1 MLSQLGEEAKLLAGG
16 QSLIPLMKLRLAQPS
31 DLVDLNFISGLDTVD
46 KGSDEIA
53 VGALARHSDVA
64 DSDVSGQV
72 PILRDCASGIA
83 DIQVRNRGTVAGS
96 LAEAD
101 PSGDWTPV
109 LLTLDAQLHC
119 LGSQGSRMIALEDFI
134 EDAYST
140 VLQPAEVIRRV
151 RIPIPP
157 AGSGGAYLAFKR
169 SAQVYATASAAV
181 QLQLQLQDETCRQV
195 RIALG
200 CVGLTAARAT
210 QAEDFLSGKHP
221 SAENLASAAEAAV
234 EDAQPVSDVKG
245 SAAYKKTLLRALVR
259 RAAERAVRRARGE
272 QLEGGH
278 EYV

>member
-1 MLSQLGEEAKLLAGG
+1 MLSQLGEDAKLLAGG

-31 DLVDLNFISGLDTVD
+31 DLVDLNFISGLDSIE
-46 KGSDEIA
+46 GSGQEI
-53 VGALARHSDVA
+53 VLGALARHQDVA
-64 DSDVSGQV
+64 DSEACAQV
-72 PILRDCASGIA
+72 PILTDCASGIA
-83 DIQVRNRGTVAGS
+83 DFQVRNRGTVAGS

-101 PSGDWTPV
+101 PGGDWTPV
-109 LLTLDAQLHC
+109 LLTLGAQLHC
-119 LGSQGSRMIALEDFI
+119 LGPHGSRMIALSDFV
-134 EDAYST
+134 EDAYAT

-157 AGSGGAYLAFKR
+157 QGSGGAYLAFKR

-181 QLQLQLQDETCRQV
+181 QLQLKEETYREV

-200 CVGLTAARAT
+200 CVGLTAIRAT
-210 QAEDFLSGKHP
+210 QAEGFLSGKEAT
-221 SAENLASAAEAAV
+221 AENLASAAEAAA
-234 EDAQPVSDVKG
+234 EEAQPVSDVKG

>member
-31 DLVDLNFISGLDTVD
+31 DLVDLNFIAGLDTID
-46 KGSDEIA
+46 NGGGEISL
-53 VGALARHSDVA
+53 GALARHSDVA
-64 DSDVSGQV
+64 DSEVSGQV
-72 PILRDCASGIA
+72 PILRDCAAGIA
-83 DIQVRNRGTVAGS
+83 DFQVRNLGTVAGS

-101 PSGDWTPV
+101 PGGDWTPV
-109 LLTLDAQLHC
+109 LLTLGARLHC
-119 LGSQGSRMIALEDFI
+119 LGPQGSRMIALSEFI
-134 EDAYST
+134 EDAYAT

-157 AGSGGAYLAFKR
+157 HGSGGAYLAFKR

-181 QLQLQLQDETCRQV
+181 QLQLEAETCRKV

-200 CVGLTAARAT
+200 CVGLTAIRAT
-210 QAEDFLSGKHP
+210 QAEGFLSGKEAT
-221 SAENLASAAEAAV
+221 AENLATAAEAAA

-245 SAAYKKTLLRALVR
+245 SAAYKKTLVRALVR
-259 RAAERAVRRARGE
+259 RAAQRAVRRARGE